1 MRRTA
6 LALSLAF
13 APALTAQA
21 GGIDEIRLGVVAH
34 NVCIANCDN
43 ADKEDGPNINGEV
56 VFKSPEVLKILWSP
70 KPYVMGSVNTAG
82 DTNFG
87 GVGLQWDWEFAE
99 GWAIEPGVG
108 YVLHDG
114 ELTFPFP
121 QGDPRNDPISAT
133 TVFFGSRD
141 LFRTSL
147 SLNKDLGEKWGVQ
160 LMYEHLSHG
169 QILGSGRNQG
179 LDNIGVRVRYRMGD

>member
-13 APALTAQA
+13 APALAAQA
-21 GGIDEIRLGVVAH
+21 GGIDEVRLGVAAH

-43 ADKEDGPNINGEV
+43 AGKEDGPNINGEV

-70 KPYVMGSVNTAG
+70 KPYVMGSLNTAG

-179 LDNIGVRVRYRMGD
+179 LDNIGVRVRYRFGD

>member
-6 LALSLAF
+6 LALSLTF
-13 APALTAQA
+13 APALAAQA
-21 GGIDEIRLGVVAH
+21 GPVDEIRLGVVAH

-43 ADKEDGPNINGEV
+43 ANKEDGPNINGEI
-56 VFKSPEVLKILWSP
+56 VFKSPEFLNIIWSP

-82 DTNFG
+82 DTSFG

-108 YVLHDG
+108 YVIHDG
-114 ELTFPFP
+114 ELTFPYP

-160 LMYEHLSHG
+160 VMYEHLSHG
-169 QILGSGRNQG
+169 QILGEGRNQG
-179 LDNIGVRVRYRMGD
+179 LDNIGVRVRYRLGD

>member
-13 APALTAQA
+13 APALAAQA
-21 GGIDEIRLGVVAH
+21 GVIDEIRLGVVAH

-43 ADKEDGPNINGEV
+43 ANKEDGPNINGEI

-82 DTNFG
+82 DTSFG
-87 GVGLQWDWEFAE
+87 GVGLQWGWKIAE

-108 YVLHDG
+108 YVIHDG
-114 ELTFPFP
+114 ELTFPYP

-147 SLNKDLGEKWGVQ
+147 SLNKDIGEKWGVQ

-179 LDNIGVRVRYRMGD
+179 LDNIGVRVRYSFGD

>member
-6 LALSLAF
+6 LALSLTF
-13 APALTAQA
+13 APALAAQA
-21 GGIDEIRLGVVAH
+21 GPVDEIRLGVVAH

-43 ADKEDGPNINGEV
+43 ANKEDGPNINGEI
-56 VFKSPEVLKILWSP
+56 VFKSPEFLNILWSP

-87 GVGLQWDWEFAE
+87 GVGLQWDWQFAE

-108 YVLHDG
+108 YVIHDG

-147 SLNKDLGEKWGVQ
+147 SLNRDLGEKWGVQ

-179 LDNIGVRVRYRMGD
+179 LDNIGVRVRYRLGD